1 MGLFGA
7 NKVDPKK
14 QVNEVNSVL
23 RRETRAVE
31 RQIRDIERNQDK
43 TKNMLKQNAKK
54 GDKEACRILAKELV
68 NSKKAVSRLYAS
80 KAQMNS
86 VMVSIIQSLTMN
98 YSDLTKKLN
107 YYQFLAQYE
116 NSTSHNTN
124 NWSCRKIH
132 CCYEE
137 HVITN

>member
-7 NKVDPKK
+7 TKIDPKK
-14 QVNEVNSVL
+14 QVNEMNSLL

-54 GDKEACRILAKELV
+54 GDKEACKILAKELV

-86 VMVSIIQSLTMN
+86 VMVSH
-98 YSDLTKKLN
+98 Y
-107 YYQFLAQYE
+107 
-116 NSTSHNTN
+116 
-124 NWSCRKIH
+124 
-132 CCYEE
+132 
-137 HVITN
+137 